1 VAEPPRPRGVYRRL
15 LRYAEPHWPMMALG
29 VLGMAVFAAID
40 AALAWL
46 LKVFLDGTFVARD
59 PRVIVWMPLAIVALF
74 ALRGSGDFLA
84 SFAPAS
90 VGRRVIKAL
99 RADVFRHCLALPASY
114 FDRQSPAA
122 LLTRLTYNVELVA
135 EATTTA
141 LTTLVKDSLT
151 IVGLLGYLLWCNWR
165 LTLIA
170 LAIAPPV
177 ALLMRIAN
185 RLFRR
190 HSKRIQDSMVDI
202 TRVVRE
208 AIENQRLIKVFT
220 AEAHERA
227 LFESANEH
235 NRRTHMKLVR
245 VRASTNPVVLMI
257 ASLGLAT
264 VMFFAVRA
272 VFHASMT
279 VGEFTSFLAALVML
293 TAPLRRLVNVAGPL
307 AQGIAAGQS
316 VFEVLDESAEDAG
329 GPVRLARARGELVFE
344 RVDFAYR
351 ADQPAVLAD
360 VSFAT
365 GAGRTVAIVGRSGSG
380 KSTLV
385 SLIPRF
391 HDPTAGRILLDGRP
405 LADYARADLRR
416 QIALVS
422 QDAPLLDDTLRNN
435 IAFGVPDA
443 DPVAVDRAAEAAYVL
458 EFASELPAG
467 LDTRVGD
474 RGTLLSG
481 GQRQRVAIA
490 RALLKDAPV
499 LILDE
504 ATAALD
510 SESERSIQ
518 AALARLKQGRT
529 TLVIAHRLSTIE
541 SADLILVL
549 QDGAIVERGTHAGLL
564 AAGGVYAGLHRL
576 QFNG

>member
-1 VAEPPRPRGVYRRL
+1 
-15 LRYAEPHWPMMALG
+15 
-29 VLGMAVFAAID
+29 
-40 AALAWL
+40 
-46 LKVFLDGTFVARD
+46 
-59 PRVIVWMPLAIVALF
+59 
-74 ALRGSGDFLA
+74 
-84 SFAPAS
+84 
-90 VGRRVIKAL
+90 
-99 RADVFRHCLALPASY
+99 
-114 FDRQSPAA
+114 
-122 LLTRLTYNVELVA
+122 
-135 EATTTA
+135 
-141 LTTLVKDSLT
+141 
-151 IVGLLGYLLWCNWR
+151 
-165 LTLIA
+165 
-170 LAIAPPV
+170 
-177 ALLMRIAN
+177 
-185 RLFRR
+185 
-190 HSKRIQDSMVDI
+190 
-202 TRVVRE
+202 
-208 AIENQRLIKVFT
+208 
-220 AEAHERA
+220 
-227 LFESANEH
+227 
-235 NRRTHMKLVR
+235 
-245 VRASTNPVVLMI
+245 
-257 ASLGLAT
+257 
-264 VMFFAVRA
+264 
-272 VFHASMT
+272 
-279 VGEFTSFLAALVML
+279 ML